1 MYLRVVRYVDHDK
14 VFLLGMTTCSASD
27 HLRVKKSRLRGSGH
41 DDCVHARLIKA
52 FGQNCAV
59 RHYPD
64 IALRE
69 PNKSCSSILT
79 GHIAPNCGRAY
90 AGSLERLANILSMRN
105 IHTEYDCTAPIRI
118 LLVRIYK
125 EAISVAG
132 IHGLC

>member
-1 MYLRVVRYVDHDK
+1 MIIVS
-14 VFLLGMTTCSASD
+14 T
-27 HLRVKKSRLRGSGH
+27 RGSSNPS
-41 DDCVHARLIKA
+41 VKTV
-52 FGQNCAV
+52 QV

-69 PNKSCSSILT
+69 PNKRCSSILT

-105 IHTEYDCTAPIRI
+105 IHTEYDCTAPVRI
-118 LLVRIYK
+118 LLVRIYQQ
-125 EAISVAG
+125 AVPVAG